1 MSADGPVT
9 SFHKVT
15 FLSGIFH
22 NLSLP
27 SSEPL
32 RKYLSSF
39 KMKSINKQPF
49 YWRSNGNK
57 KGHTSTYV
65 VNQCYRIIESA
76 HCQIWKYRSHIHF
89 ALIFLA
95 FLITRLVSNNLSD
108 LVKTVID
115 CPKKAVR
122 YFAPNFDK
130 NARTYEKES
139 RYREWV
145 PCSPESAINIIWC
158 CWLHPCLSWGE
169 QKGSR
174 TELPDIFN
182 GYSPSLV
189 SCNRLD

>member
-1 MSADGPVT
+1 M
-9 SFHKVT
+9 FCHR
-15 FLSGIFH
+15 
-22 NLSLP
+22 
-27 SSEPL
+27 SSRECLINPKQSISNNIRIRSIRL
-32 RKYLSSF
+32 VRTLIPCLNKELSST
-39 KMKSINKQPF
+39 F

-182 GYSPSLV
+182 VYSPSLV